1 MDLITFRTRIEFGKQ
16 SVLKTP
22 AGSVFR
28 VLTGEESPEDGRPE
42 EPGVRLNDE
51 KNKMLILWEYEF
63 CSVLFEDR
71 KEGRDCLKRAVDIL
85 TKINKVAGIGDLASV
100 ELATHWIL
108 PVKGYEFKELELK
121 YREAFLK
128 NNELLGN
135 CIDSSAVLTL
145 ACDSGIMYHQS
156 GAMSIEQLNK
166 DFRIFHFDGKG
177 NKLFI
182 FLMARMV
189 SESVV
194 QFSASQVEESLDWSF
209 GQLEKH
215 ASDFSRIMEATL

>member
-1 MDLITFRTRIEFGKQ
+1 MDLITFRTHIEFGKQ

-28 VLTGEESPEDGRPE
+28 VLTGEEYPEDDRPE

-51 KNKMLILWEYEF
+51 KNKILILWEYEF
-63 CSVLFEDR
+63 CSVLFEDN
-71 KEGRDCLKRAVDIL
+71 KEGRDCIKRTVDIL
-85 TKINKVAGIGDLASV
+85 NKINKVAGIGDLASV

-128 NNELLGN
+128 NNELMGN
-135 CIDSSAVLTL
+135 CIDCSAVLTL
-145 ACDSGIMYHQS
+145 ACDSGTMYHQS
-156 GAMSIEQLNK
+156 GAMGIEQLSK
-166 DFRIFHFDGKG
+166 DFRIFNFDSKE
-177 NKLFI
+177 NKLFF
-182 FLMARMV
+182 FLMTRMV
-189 SESVV
+189 SENVV
-194 QFSASQVEESLDWSF
+194 QFSTSQMEESLSWSF

-215 ASDFSRIMEATL
+215 ASDFGRIMEATL